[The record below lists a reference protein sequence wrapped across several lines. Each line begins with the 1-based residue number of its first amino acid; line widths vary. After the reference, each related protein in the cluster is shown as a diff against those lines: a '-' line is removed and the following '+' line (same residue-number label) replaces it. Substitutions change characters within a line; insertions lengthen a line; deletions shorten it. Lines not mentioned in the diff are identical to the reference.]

1 MARPLPKSK
10 YVHYLPAVMRTDE
23 FLGRFLFIFQEV
35 LDGVEDLLAQI
46 HDYFDPLLA
55 PERLLPFLASWVD
68 LKFEPGWPVEMR
80 RRLVREALELY
91 RWRGTKRGLQ
101 KYIELYTG
109 AVPEI
114 EEEMASMC
122 LGPGASLGWNTV
134 LGGGKNYN
142 FTVTIHT
149 TRPEEVELDVLRAI
163 IEREKPAFC
172 TYELRVVAAD
182 SGTDKEDT
190 HGTHRPVE
198 DPA

>member
-1 MARPLPKSK
+1 
-10 YVHYLPAVMRTDE
+10 MRGDE

-35 LDGVEDLLAQI
+35 LDELEDVLGQI
-46 HDYFDPLLA
+46 HNYFDPLLA
-55 PERLLPFLASWVD
+55 PDRLLPFLAFWVD
-68 LKFEPGWPVEMR
+68 LQFEPGWPVEMR
-80 RRLVREALELY
+80 RKLVRQALDLY

-114 EEEMASMC
+114 EEEMASMS
-122 LGPGASLGWNTV
+122 LGPGAVLGWNTI

-142 FTVTIHT
+142 FTVTIRT
-149 TRPEEVELDVLRAI
+149 ERPELVDLGVVRGI